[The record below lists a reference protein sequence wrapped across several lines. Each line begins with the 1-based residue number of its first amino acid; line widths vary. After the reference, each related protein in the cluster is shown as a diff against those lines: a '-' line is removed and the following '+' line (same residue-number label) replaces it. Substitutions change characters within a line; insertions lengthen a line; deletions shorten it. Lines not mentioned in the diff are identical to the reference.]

1 MNLVIFIIYTCFVT
15 YISLSQMSSATPDIE
30 HVDKLYHFIIY
41 GIFTLLAFRISK
53 TKTFF
58 YIVCIGIVAYS
69 GLMEIGQ
76 SFVPNRSMSLYD
88 LISNSIGVILM
99 STIATKYF
107 SFNKQNECHL
117 LR

>member
-1 MNLVIFIIYTCFVT
+1 
-15 YISLSQMSSATPDIE
+15 MSSVIPDIE
-30 HVDKLYHFIIY
+30 HVDKLYHFILY

-58 YIVCIGIVAYS
+58 YIICIGIVAYS

-88 LISNSIGVILM
+88 FLANSIGVILM
-99 STIATKYF
+99 SIISTRYF
-107 SFNKQNECHL
+107 SFNEEKKNI
-117 LR
+117 

>member
-15 YISLSQMSSATPDIE
+15 YSSLSQMSSVTPGIE
-30 HVDKLYHFIIY
+30 HGDKLYHFILY

-58 YIVCIGIVAYS
+58 YIICIGIVAYS

-99 STIATKYF
+99 SIIATKYF
-107 SFNKQNECHL
+107 NFNKQNDVTY
-117 LR
+117 